1 MTEVELHTD
10 GACLGNPGPGGWGC
24 VLQCG
29 AHRREL
35 SGGAETT
42 TNNRMELQAALSG
55 LSALKRPCRVRL
67 YSDSRYLVDAVNRGW
82 LSSWQRRAWRKADR
96 QPVLNVELWQQL
108 AELLRI
114 HQVTFHWVKGHA
126 DHPENLRCD
135 ELAVAAARR
144 FRERT

>member
-82 LSSWQRRAWRKADR
+82 LSAWQRRAWRKADR

>member
-82 LSSWQRRAWRKADR
+82 LSAWQRRAWRKADR

-135 ELAVAAARR
+135 ELAGAAARR